1 MTEIEH
7 LLDGP
12 AEQGAAG
19 RRARKKE
26 RTRRALV
33 AVSHRL
39 FMERGYDPTTLD
51 QICSEVGVHTMT
63 LLRYFPSKA
72 HLALAPLEDV
82 LHAFTDRL
90 GDPAR
95 ADDAITIWR
104 PHVRTE
110 AVRHQQVAADYL
122 TWVDSEPVLRARLE
136 SLLTEHEDAMAA
148 ALADDAGAAP
158 DDLSAILLASTLV
171 RGNAAV
177 TRRWIGR
184 GAPPEDLVGTQLA
197 VIDLAVGTFGR
208 ARPRRTVR
216 RRTGLGN
223 EAPRS

>member
-1 MTEIEH
+1 MAETEHPLEV
-7 LLDGP
+7 LSGDDATDSAP
-12 AEQGAAG
+12 AG

-51 QICSEVGVHTMT
+51 QICAEVGVHTMT

-90 GDPAR
+90 EDPAR
-95 ADDAITIWR
+95 TDDAITIWR
-104 PHVRTE
+104 HHVRTE
-110 AVRHQQVAADYL
+110 AVRHQEVAADYL

-136 SLLTEHEDAMAA
+136 SLTTEHEDAMAS
-148 ALADDAGAAP
+148 ALAADADTAP
-158 DDLSAILLASTLV
+158 DDLAAILLASTLV

-197 VIDLAVGTFGR
+197 VIDLAVATF
-208 ARPRRTVR
+208 V
-216 RRTGLGN
+216 
-223 EAPRS
+223 

>member
-1 MTEIEH
+1 
-7 LLDGP
+7 
-12 AEQGAAG
+12 
-19 RRARKKE
+19 
-26 RTRRALV
+26 
-33 AVSHRL
+33 
-39 FMERGYDPTTLD
+39 
-51 QICSEVGVHTMT
+51 
-63 LLRYFPSKA
+63 
-72 HLALAPLEDV
+72 
-82 LHAFTDRL
+82 
-90 GDPAR
+90 
-95 ADDAITIWR
+95 
-104 PHVRTE
+104 
-110 AVRHQQVAADYL
+110 
-122 TWVDSEPVLRARLE
+122 
-136 SLLTEHEDAMAA
+136 MAA

>member
-1 MTEIEH
+1 MTGNDDN
-7 LLDGP
+7 LLESDDAP
-12 AEQGAAG
+12 VG

-39 FMERGYDPTTLD
+39 FMEQGYDPTTLD
-51 QICSEVGVHTMT
+51 QICAEVGVHTMT

-82 LHAFTDRL
+82 LRTFTDRL
-90 GDPAR
+90 DDPAR
-95 ADDAITIWR
+95 IDDAITIWR
-104 PHVRTE
+104 HHVRTE
-110 AVRHQQVAADYL
+110 AVRHQGVAADYL

-136 SLLTEHEDAMAA
+136 SLTTEHEDAMAT
-148 ALADDAGAAP
+148 ALAVDAGTAP
-158 DDLSAILLASTLV
+158 DDLAAILLASTLV

-197 VIDLAVGTFGR
+197 VIELAVSTFG
-208 ARPRRTVR
+208 
-216 RRTGLGN
+216 
-223 EAPRS
+223 